1 MGLHTRRPTAANPLD
16 LFSLEGRVALVTGG
30 SRGLGAAIAEAFS
43 WAGADVAITS
53 RKLHEVERQ
62 GEAIRQQTGGR
73 VEAIEADVSDPAAVD
88 RSVDRTVETFGSL
101 DILVNNAGINPRGAI
116 EQLTREDFERS
127 LTVNVEGP
135 WLMCRAAREHLTSS
149 DSGRVINIASTF
161 GLVAAPNRTPYTAA
175 KGALIQLTRAL
186 ALEWAHTETTVNAIA
201 PGPFLTEMNI
211 PHQHTEHAQRVIEHE
226 VALQRWGELHE
237 IQGAAL
243 FLASAASSYV
253 TGSVLT
259 VDGGWTAH

>member
-1 MGLHTRRPTAANPLD
+1 MGRLTRRLTADNPLE
-16 LFSLEGRVALVTGG
+16 LFSLDGRVALVTGG

-53 RKLHEVERQ
+53 RSFDDVNRQ
-62 GEAIRQQTGGR
+62 AETIHSHTGGR
-73 VEAIEADVSDPAAVD
+73 IEAIEADVSDQSAVE
-88 RSVDRTVETFGSL
+88 RSVGRTVEAFGAL
-101 DILVNNAGINPRGAI
+101 DILVNNAGINPRGSI
-116 EQLTREDFERS
+116 QDLGLEDFARS
-127 LTVNVEGP
+127 LSVNVEGP

-149 DSGRVINIASTF
+149 DAGRVINIASTF
-161 GLVAAPNRTPYTAA
+161 GLVAAPNRTAYTAA

-186 ALEWAHTETTVNAIA
+186 ALEWADTETTVNAIA

-211 PHQHTEHAQRVIEHE
+211 PHQHTEHARRVIQQE
-226 VALQRWGELHE
+226 VALKRWGELYE

-253 TGSVLT
+253 TGTVLT